1 MNNVEVST
9 EQLIEESIERGKKF
23 IERLKKSKQNVV
35 DASKYVVPRNVTKE
49 EFQEAIDRFN
59 IANNK
64 VKNCNMEHFDTSCM
78 KLTLEETE
86 LNKLFLAAKL
96 YKQQI
101 A

>member
-9 EQLIEESIERGKKF
+9 EKLIEESIERGKKF

-59 IANNK
+59 IANNQ
-64 VKNCNMEHFDTSCM
+64 VIHCNMEHFDTSCM